1 MSEALLFVYGTL
13 RAGFAGPMAQ
23 RLRRDARLLGR
34 ARTAGLLY
42 RIADYPGL
50 VPGGAAWVIGDLFAL
65 PDPATT
71 LDWID
76 IYEECAPGFPEPW
89 EYRRSRIMVDGPGG
103 PACAWAYLY
112 ARDAA
117 GLTPIASGDF
127 LAP

>member
-50 VPGGAAWVIGDLFAL
+50 CIAL
-65 PDPATT
+65 PTIPA
-71 LDWID
+71 W
-76 IYEECAPGFPEPW
+76 CRA
-89 EYRRSRIMVDGPGG
+89 
-103 PACAWAYLY
+103 
-112 ARDAA
+112 ARL
-117 GLTPIASGDF
+117 G
-127 LAP
+127 